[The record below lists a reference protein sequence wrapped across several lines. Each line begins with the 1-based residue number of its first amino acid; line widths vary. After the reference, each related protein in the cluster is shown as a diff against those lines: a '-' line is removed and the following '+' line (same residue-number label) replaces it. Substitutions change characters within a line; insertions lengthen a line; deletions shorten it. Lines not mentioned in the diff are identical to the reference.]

1 MSILPFK
8 QRVPTT
14 YSSPQVTLN
23 DIWYFS
29 KQFNHPILENWS
41 HHHYVIFHLISQES
55 CFNLPKKSAWVMFLW
70 KTLIKFMWLQE
81 ILQRTRPTND
91 ISIEF
96 VIQWNFVMLLLITH
110 SANHKKFCIPVPNL
124 VVIGWAYFKPEHS
137 KISSNF
143 KFDWNPFRGL
153 LHMVRN
159 LISRDFKIPSKLC
172 LGWKTFYAVIHVCP
186 CP

>member
-1 MSILPFK
+1 MLPFK
-8 QRVPTT
+8 QQPVPTT

-70 KTLIKFMWLQE
+70 KTLIKLMWLCKS
-81 ILQRTRPTND
+81 LQSTCPTND
-91 ISIEF
+91 ITIECE
-96 VIQWNFVMLLLITH
+96 IQWNFVMLLFITH
-110 SANHKKFCIPVPNL
+110 SANHKKFLHTCANL
-124 VVIGWAYFKPEHS
+124 VVIGWVYFKPEHS

-143 KFDWNPFRGL
+143 EFDRNPIRGFIT
-153 LHMVRN
+153 H
-159 LISRDFKIPSKLC
+159 
-172 LGWKTFYAVIHVCP
+172 G
-186 CP
+186 